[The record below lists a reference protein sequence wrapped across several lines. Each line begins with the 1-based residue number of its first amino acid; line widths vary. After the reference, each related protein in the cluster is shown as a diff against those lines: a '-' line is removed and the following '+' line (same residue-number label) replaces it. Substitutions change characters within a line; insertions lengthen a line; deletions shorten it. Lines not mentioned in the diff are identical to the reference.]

1 MLGDKLLLPLLASL
15 TIVPLTL
22 AQTGNFT
29 IYAYDTGS
37 LICHCSI
44 LKVDYSPI
52 QVPPAL
58 KRRSRMPTT
67 PRPVFI

>member
-44 LKVDYSPI
+44 PKVSVLLTDEVTVKGSPG
-52 QVPPAL
+52 
-58 KRRSRMPTT
+58 RFR
-67 PRPVFI
+67 